1 MNVLIVADTYPAPD
15 RNSADFRLSRL
26 LAAIAAEH
34 DVYFV
39 AVGERVQVDALGPE
53 DVARYRKSLESLGV
67 RIVDGG
73 ATEALRARTYAAVV
87 FEWFFVATSLIGAP
101 VAILCWYV
109 WHLQERTK
117 LQPAT

>member
-1 MNVLIVADTYPAPD
+1 MVDPNESNAGRAVNVLIVADTYPAPD

-53 DVARYRKSLESLGV
+53 AVARYRKSLESLGV
-67 RIVDGG
+67 RIVD
-73 ATEALRARTYAAVV
+73 L
-87 FEWFFVATSLIGAP
+87 SLIH
-101 VAILCWYV
+101 I
-109 WHLQERTK
+109 
-117 LQPAT
+117 